1 MTLQAALRILLGIPV
16 EGEDELGG
24 GRSLGVVPLR
34 GFLRIGVGFAWTMA
48 HLAAGDRVGV
58 CGRQRRVLGLS
69 VL

>member
-34 GFLRIGVGFAWTMA
+34 GFLRIGVGFARTVA
-48 HLAAGDRVGV
+48 HLATGDRVGV
-58 CGRQRRVLGLS
+58 RSRQRGMLGLS
-69 VL
+69 IL